1 MSSSNFYWSR
11 RLIKGFGKMWFLI
24 APQEADSSGGG
35 ISLLG
40 SVVNELSGGFF
51 PGGGGIIGRDFPE
64 PHHLTTPKLILE
76 AIESRR
82 QELEFKP
89 DEPIV
94 LEVKLPKL
102 NLVFEK
108 KTVSKAGIG
117 NFPSLPISFSIDY
130 SRLEKI
136 FIQFG
141 ENTRKL
147 YIPTGY
153 LSRLKNAV
161 DGDDAQLSTDV
172 NIDKETIVNQ
182 ILLADRYSITF
193 ESRAAFD
200 SNFEASVNL
209 ANTLNAGNIDFEL
222 EQTTRHQVTVSVND
236 GKEYLIALRDI
247 DWDDF

>member
-24 APQEADSSGGG
+24 APQEADATGGG
-35 ISLLG
+35 TSLLG

-51 PGGGGIIGRDFPE
+51 PGRGGIIGRDFPE
-64 PHHLTTPKLILE
+64 PHHLTTPRLILN

-82 QELEFKP
+82 QDLNFKP

-94 LEVKLPKL
+94 LEMKFPKL

-108 KTVSKAGIG
+108 KTVSKSGIG
-117 NFPSLPISFSIDY
+117 NFPSLPVTFNIDY
-130 SRLEKI
+130 SRLEKL

-141 ENTRKL
+141 DNTRKL

-153 LSRLKNAV
+153 LTRLKNAV

-172 NIDKETIVNQ
+172 NIDKETIVHQ
-182 ILLADRYSITF
+182 ILLTDRYSLTF
-193 ESRAAFD
+193 ESTSAFD
-200 SNFEASVNL
+200 SNFEAAVNL
-209 ANTLNAGNIDFEL
+209 ANTLNAGNVSFEL
-222 EQTTRHQVTVSVND
+222 EQATRRQVTVNVND
-236 GKEYLIALRDI
+236 GKDYLIALRDI